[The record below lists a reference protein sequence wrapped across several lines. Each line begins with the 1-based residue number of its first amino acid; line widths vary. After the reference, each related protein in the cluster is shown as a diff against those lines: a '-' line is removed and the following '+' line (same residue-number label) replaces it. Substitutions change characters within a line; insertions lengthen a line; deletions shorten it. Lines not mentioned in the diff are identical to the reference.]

1 MNSNDLHCKVI
12 PFIFFSKQRYVMTCE
27 DKLERS
33 RSLNFTQIKICYS
46 LNKRSKSVQQEVK
59 KLNKQNIGRKKKG
72 NERKKNGNK
81 WGEKSGRQKYRT
93 ETAQKKDRKSREKMI
108 KKPGKFKIS
117 QETYEN
123 EGQSL

>member
-1 MNSNDLHCKVI
+1 M
-12 PFIFFSKQRYVMTCE
+12 
-27 DKLERS
+27 
-33 RSLNFTQIKICYS
+33 
-46 LNKRSKSVQQEVK
+46 
-59 KLNKQNIGRKKKG
+59 
-72 NERKKNGNK
+72 
-81 WGEKSGRQKYRT
+81 GEKSGRQKYRT